1 MHKTLNNSFDK
12 QRNGAFIFIGYI
24 DFFDDLQIT
33 NHKPNLMPFF
43 RIIWWKLIAVII
55 NQSVCCP
62 WWETANRD

>member
-33 NHKPNLMPFF
+33 NHKPNLMLFF
-43 RIIWWKLIAVII
+43 VL
-55 NQSVCCP
+55 SG
-62 WWETANRD
+62 ES